1 MCDGHDFPGLIDEGI
16 PGIAAV
22 VDDIVEGF
30 EDAVRQPVLPHEL
43 PDVFLAVELRCA
55 RRQRQERYVGGNL
68 EVFGAVPTGLIEDE
82 DCVSACGNSCV
93 SLRSGPPCRVTFGG
107 ENCPYGQS

>member
-30 EDAVRQPVLPHEL
+30 EDSVRQPVLAHEL
-43 PDVFLAVELRCA
+43 PDVFLAVELRRT
-55 RRQRQERYVGGNL
+55 RRQLQERYVAGDL
-68 EVFGAVPTGLIEDE
+68 EVLGTVPAGLIEDE
-82 DCVSACGNSCV
+82 DCVSACGNSC
-93 SLRSGPPCRVTFGG
+93 SDLIEMKLHGFGVA
-107 ENCPYGQS
+107 ER